1 MVVPMASK
9 QKIIINFSGSKQ
21 WFLLLCS
28 VPHGRSPD
36 GKAER
41 NLVEEVSKV
50 VDQVEHR
57 VIDAA
62 QQVSEEVAK
71 RVDAPASS
79 DDDAHGVE
87 GILHRLRDL
96 ITRAS
101 HFSSLTRKDL
111 EQDEGPS
118 GHADHESSPWVD
130 DAGLPM

>member
-1 MVVPMASK
+1 MPMASK
-9 QKIIINFSGSKQ
+9 QKIDINFLGSKQ
-21 WFLLLCS
+21 LLALSLS

-36 GKAER
+36 GKAEC
-41 NLVEEVSKV
+41 NLIEEVSKV
-50 VDQVEHR
+50 VHQVEHR
-57 VIDAA
+57 VIYAA

-87 GILHRLRDL
+87 GILHRLRPML
-96 ITRAS
+96 IRAS